1 MLALV
6 FSFPTIYFNFSV
18 ANRCH
23 LPPAVGYGKQRM
35 RRFYF
40 DWKTDACHELQY
52 SGIGGNEN
60 IFMDYEQCERV
71 CRGAGEPPILLPSN
85 MKVLPKETTKDFKKM
100 EKPEMVR
107 ILKLRLF

>member
-1 MLALV
+1 
-6 FSFPTIYFNFSV
+6 
-18 ANRCH
+18 
-23 LPPAVGYGKQRM
+23 M